1 MPKSVIFLISDSA
14 ADTASNDNHL
24 RLPKAFTNCGWQVAQ
39 ADPQRL
45 RISPDGLSID
55 GYHLSDAD
63 LVWPLGFGARAG
75 FLDRAHLLS
84 QLPQAQL
91 VTPIA
96 EQVLAHGKAQWA
108 QLCAP
113 TYISNDSAELQ
124 SVAQNHGGEWVIK
137 PLAGSY
143 GRGVHHVI
151 PSHYSVINSVMDS
164 QQGAYFVLQRF
175 IPEIVHGEIRTLVAG
190 GKIIGSYRRK
200 PQQGIRANLAA
211 DGLAFAV
218 AAAAVNQ
225 TLLDTVMDGLRKR
238 RIGYAA
244 IDTAGSYLMEVNL
257 ANPGGLGTLSSV
269 YKQDFGPA
277 VVAAISAQHGL

>member
-1 MPKSVIFLISDSA
+1 MPKSVIFLIANSA

-24 RLPKAFTNCGWQVAQ
+24 RLPRAFSDCGWQVAQ
-39 ADPQRL
+39 VDPECL
-45 RISPDGLSID
+45 RMSPDGLSGD
-55 GYHLSDAD
+55 GYRLSDAD
-63 LVWPLGFGARAG
+63 LVWPLGFGSRAG

-84 QLPQAQL
+84 QLPQARL
-91 VTPIA
+91 VTPVA

-143 GRGVHHVI
+143 GRGVQHLV
-151 PSHYSVINSVMDS
+151 PDQYSVINSVMDS

-175 IPEIVHGEIRTLVAG
+175 IPEITHGEIRTLVAG
-190 GKIIGSYRRK
+190 GKVIGSYRRQ

-211 DGLAFAV
+211 DSLAV
-218 AAAAVNQ
+218 AVTAAEVNQ
-225 TLLDTVMDGLRKR
+225 TLLDTVVDDLSKR

-244 IDTAGSYLMEVNL
+244 IDTVGTYLMEVNL

-269 YKQDFGPA
+269 YNQDFGA
-277 VVAAISAQHGL
+277 QVVAAIGAQHGL